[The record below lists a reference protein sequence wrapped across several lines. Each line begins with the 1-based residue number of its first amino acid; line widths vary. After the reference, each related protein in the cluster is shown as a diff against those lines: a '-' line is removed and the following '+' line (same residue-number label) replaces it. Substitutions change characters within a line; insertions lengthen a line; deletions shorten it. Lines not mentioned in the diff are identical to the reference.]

1 MKRLMTLPFFHA
13 ASAPAT
19 HTSPLRGGTL
29 TYIMRR
35 FDLELFL
42 KNIEKYQITE
52 MILVPPVV
60 IAIIMSPAN
69 KKYSLKSVRAVTIG
83 AAPLDKGSQ
92 QRLLELIGPDAK
104 VTQVW
109 GMTETSC
116 VCTQFRWPE
125 KDHTGSVGR
134 LVANMEIKY
143 VYILAFKDSFLIF
156 LQAC

>member
-1 MKRLMTLPFFHA
+1 
-13 ASAPAT
+13 
-19 HTSPLRGGTL
+19 
-29 TYIMRR
+29 MRR
-35 FDLELFL
+35 FDLEIFL

-52 MILVPPVV
+52 MIAVPPVV

-69 KKYSLKSVRAVTIG
+69 KKYSLKSVRAIAIG

-92 QRLLELIGPDAK
+92 QRLLDLIGPEAK

-125 KDHTGSVGR
+125 KDYTGSVGR
-134 LVANMEIKY
+134 LVANMEVKY
-143 VYILAFKDSFLIF
+143 VNILTFKVPLLMF